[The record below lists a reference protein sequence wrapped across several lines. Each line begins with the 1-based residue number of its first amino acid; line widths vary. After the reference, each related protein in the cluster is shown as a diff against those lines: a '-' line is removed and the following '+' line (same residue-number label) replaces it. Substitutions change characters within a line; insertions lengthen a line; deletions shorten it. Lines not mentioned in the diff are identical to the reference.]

1 MLYWVDLQ
9 LVHWFHCCD
18 NIHVCM
24 LIALYTAHAYSAECE
39 MSANDCTH
47 CMPGAVVFVYV
58 LSYYVGTITFAL
70 K

>member
-1 MLYWVDLQ
+1 
-9 LVHWFHCCD
+9 
-18 NIHVCM
+18 M